1 MTKEKCCNTRTGQQG
16 IRSEECGTAR
26 DGKLNQ
32 TYLVHHINLTHG
44 WATGLQTGSVDD
56 LVVNDELTASV
67 VDDNSA
73 DGATALTVGLA
84 DTVEEV
90 TLGNDLETLADVT
103 GLGHGDDGLV
113 LVDVQDAVGLVDRAE
128 HGLDNDGG
136 RGVVD
141 EARLLLELA
150 GEEVNTQVAVLASL
164 RGDRDTDDLARTTLQ
179 DQDVAKADVVAGDGD
194 MLASGLVATAL
205 NGTDLTTGGRGCWAT
220 VVSNNQLLTGAWA

>member
-1 MTKEKCCNTRTGQQG
+1 MKRFGTGSLTK
-16 IRSEECGTAR
+16 
-26 DGKLNQ
+26 
-32 TYLVHHINLTHG
+32 TYLNHINLTHSC
-44 WATGLQTGSVDD
+44 ATGLQTGSVDD

-73 DGATALTVGLA
+73 DRATALTVGLA

-103 GLGHGDDGLV
+103 RLGHCDDGLV
-113 LVDVQDAVGLVDRAE
+113 LVDVQNAVGLVDRAE

-150 GEEVNTQVAVLASL
+150 GEEVNTKVAVLASL
-164 RGDRDTDDLARTTLQ
+164 GGDRDTDDLARTTLQ

-194 MLASGLVATAL
+194 MLASGLVATTL
-205 NGTDLTTGGRGCWAT
+205 NGADLTTGGGGCWAT